1 MRQSA
6 NPRAVAGPCGHGWFR
21 YMAGISSNAPPA
33 HPEAGMKRLFAVAAV
48 VFGLDQIT
56 KVLVVQILNLREAL
70 VIDVLPPFLVFQMA
84 WNRGVNFG
92 LLAGDGDLTRW
103 LLIAVA
109 LAISGWVLWWMRRE
123 TRALALISAGLL
135 VGGAVGNVVDRVI
148 YGAVADFLNMSCC
161 GFQNPYSFNVAD
173 ISIFLGAVGLILF
186 TGEEKTP

>member
-1 MRQSA
+1 
-6 NPRAVAGPCGHGWFR
+6 
-21 YMAGISSNAPPA
+21 
-33 HPEAGMKRLFAVAAV
+33 MKRLFAVAAV